1 VPHRSRRRL
10 SAAILLLLVAS
21 CGPQEPHATFVASL
35 DIPRTTGLNGLSGLD
50 LSGDGTRLLAVS
62 DRGWFVKGRIDRAD
76 GLPVAFST
84 EGPPVRM
91 LDDHGQPVPQN
102 QEDAEG
108 IALAPDGQ
116 VFVSFEVFHRVRT
129 WVDITEKATWITDLV
144 DVARLGSNTG
154 FEAIAFGPDDAVYL
168 FPEDLATGAGIPA
181 YRLKLPAPVGSDG
194 GRPVYH
200 YREVPWTQP
209 FSLPRRGSWFHPVG
223 ADFGPDG
230 RLYLLER
237 AFYPP
242 VGFRSRIR
250 RFDVGPEGVT
260 HETLLL
266 ATPLGR
272 HGNLEGLSVW
282 RDGAG
287 AIRLTMI
294 TDDNGLALQRNQ
306 IVEYR
311 VASDAGDGYEDLS
324 ALSGGP
330 SLRNLDK
337 TDPR

>member
-1 VPHRSRRRL
+1 MPQRSRGRL
-10 SAAILLLLVAS
+10 SAACLLFFTAS
-21 CGPQEPHATFVASL
+21 CAPQEPEANFVGRIELPHSG
-35 DIPRTTGLNGLSGLD
+35 GLNGLSGLEV
-50 LSGDGTRLLAVS
+50 SGDGTSLLAVS
-62 DRGWFVKGRIDRAD
+62 DQGWFVTGRIDRA
-76 GLPVAFST
+76 GGIPVAFSA

-91 LDDHGQPVPQN
+91 RNDHGQKVPQN

-108 IALAPDGQ
+108 IAIAPDGQ
-116 VFVSFEVFHRVRT
+116 IFVSYEVFHRVRT
-129 WVDITEKATWITDLV
+129 WVDITAKATWMTDLI

-154 FEAIAFGPDDAVYL
+154 FEAVAYGPDNAVYL
-168 FPEDLATGAGIPA
+168 FPEDLTTEAGIPV
-181 YRLKLPAPVGSDG
+181 YRLEMPAPIGTEA
-194 GRPVYH
+194 GRPI
-200 YREVPWTQP
+200 YRYRDARWTQP
-209 FSLPRRGSWFHPVG
+209 FSLPRRGAWFHPVG

-242 VGFRSRIR
+242 IGFRSRIR

-260 HETLLL
+260 HESVLL

-294 TDDNGLALQRNQ
+294 SDDNGLALQRNE

-311 VASDAGDGYEDLS
+311 VASNAGDGYEDPS
-324 ALSGGP
+324 APRGGP
-330 SLRNLDK
+330 SLRNLVK
-337 TDPR
+337 TEPR